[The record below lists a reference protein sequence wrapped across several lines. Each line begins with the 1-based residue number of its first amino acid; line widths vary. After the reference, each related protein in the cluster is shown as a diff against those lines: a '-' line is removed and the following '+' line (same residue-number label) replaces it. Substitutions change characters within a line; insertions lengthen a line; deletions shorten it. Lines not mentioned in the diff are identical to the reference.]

1 MGPLEGIKILDL
13 TSMVSGPMAAMI
25 LADQGAEVIKVEPLA
40 GEQLRHMAAPHNGV
54 NAPFYSCNRGKKSL
68 AIDLKSDEGKE
79 ILLKLVSKSDVFIQN
94 FRPGTIERMGFG
106 YDALCK
112 INPNLI
118 YLSISG
124 FGNQGPYAQSRVYD
138 PVIQALSGATDIQ
151 ADRESGVPKMFR
163 IVVADKVTSL
173 TAAQAVSSA
182 LYAREKNSTGQN
194 IKLSML
200 DSVIAF
206 FWPEGMTGLVF
217 KDNEFDVR
225 KLQGSQDLIYKAKD
239 RYITAGAVSDAEWI
253 GMCNALNMQDL
264 IDDER
269 FSTSA
274 ARVINAEQ
282 RKEITGK
289 EIAKWHS
296 EEILER
302 FQIEGVPSA
311 PLLDRMEL
319 MDHEQI
325 IANQT
330 ILREKYEGF
339 GEVRQARPPAL
350 FEGTPS
356 KIVRPAPK
364 LGEHG
369 QEILNDLGI
378 SQEDQKRM
386 ALERK
391 VIIPNL

>member
-1 MGPLEGIKILDL
+1 MGPLEGIKIIDL
-13 TSMVSGPMAAMI
+13 TSMVSGPMGAMI
-25 LADQGAEVIKVEPLA
+25 LADQGAEVIKVEPLS
-40 GEQLRHMAAPHNGV
+40 GEQLRHMAATHNGV

-68 AIDLKSDEGKE
+68 AIDLKSKEGKE
-79 ILLKLVSKSDVFIQN
+79 VLLKLVKKSDVLMQN
-94 FRPGTIERMGFG
+94 FRPGTTDRMGFG
-106 YDALCK
+106 YEDLIK

-118 YLSISG
+118 YMSISG
-124 FGNQGPYAQSRVYD
+124 FGNQGPYSQSRVYD

-151 ADRESGVPKMFR
+151 ADRDSGVPKMFR
-163 IVVADKVTSL
+163 IVIADKVTSL
-173 TAAQAVSSA
+173 TASQAVSSA
-182 LYAREKNSTGQN
+182 LFARERTSKGQH

-200 DSVIAF
+200 DSVVAF

-239 RYITAGAVSDAEWI
+239 RYITAGAVSDTEWV
-253 GMCNALNMQDL
+253 GMCNALNMTEL
-264 IDDER
+264 IKDER

-274 ARVINAEQ
+274 ARVINAEE
-282 RKEITGK
+282 RKLITGK
-289 EIAKWHS
+289 EIEKWES
-296 EEILER
+296 KEILER
-302 FQIEGVPSA
+302 FQDEGVPSA

-319 MDHEQI
+319 MDHEQL

-339 GEVRQARPPAL
+339 GEVRQARPAAM

-356 KIVRPAPK
+356 KIQRPAPK

-369 QEILNDLGI
+369 KEILSSLGFDDRYTERLI
-378 SQEDQKRM
+378 KEQK
-386 ALERK
+386 L
-391 VIIPNL
+391 VITD

>member
-1 MGPLEGIKILDL
+1 MGPLEGVKVLDL

-79 ILLKLVSKSDVFIQN
+79 ILLKLVEKSDVFIQN

-151 ADRESGVPKMFR
+151 ADRESGIPKMFR

-182 LYAREKNSTGQN
+182 LYAREKSSTGQN

-391 VIIPNL
+391 VIIPN